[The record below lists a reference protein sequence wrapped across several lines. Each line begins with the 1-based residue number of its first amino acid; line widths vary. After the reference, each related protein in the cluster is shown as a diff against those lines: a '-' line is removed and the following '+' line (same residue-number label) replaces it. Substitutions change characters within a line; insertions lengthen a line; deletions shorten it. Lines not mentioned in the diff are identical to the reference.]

1 MVAEGGKKGKKAS
14 EDAVQKAVA
23 EIAALQAMGLP
34 QIDDDNRHDPVTYA
48 RICDTIANAMNMG
61 TVDALSA
68 KRRIEVITD
77 LCEQNTGMTI
87 QDAAKAR
94 MSVIDRVTDLFE
106 ASPADLGEL
115 EQSFEEVDALR
126 DADPR
131 LKKKWRD
138 IIKRILRLQREA
150 LTDHAKGMIYV
161 MRDADEHRAGMVLHL
176 RWFHIKA
183 FDIWESK
190 EHRNNLVM
198 MPPGSGK
205 TTCSRWQKCA
215 ELGEMPELRTLLI
228 YDTRDKA
235 KLEALT
241 IKLIINS
248 GRYHALY
255 PGIRILGRAEG
266 EEDSSLRFTVARKN
280 WMAREPSIEVGGIF
294 CNFNGQGYGR
304 LWMDDPTPSDAR
316 EHAYVRNRVKDV
328 YYGVLKR
335 RLRVKSRS
343 RISIICTPWHDEDL
357 SGEIRKKVE
366 QGRLTT
372 WSVHVDEFAIRD
384 DDAGNPIPIWP
395 EKDAVEDLLE
405 ARFEDPGLYSCC
417 FELRARCETMHPVKR
432 LMFYNSTDRH
442 TEIGNDRA
450 LQEALKTSERWLSID
465 PAGGTG
471 KNNSDTGAV
480 EVCLT
485 LNRFAFFTD
494 VWFHQKTAPEMLDWI
509 VEMIVQRHHEKT
521 PCRGVMIEAQ
531 GGIIGQVSMWQD
543 LLPKRL
549 EDEGVPRSAQPDI
562 VAPGTRVG
570 TLTMNRS
577 KMRRL
582 IEASPYINSGIV
594 RFAGQRFHGGDI
606 QKDSSHTSVTFIP
619 GSKIERLRTQILSF
633 DGSNKA
639 DAIDAVSQWIL
650 VNKDRLAD
658 YSLLKESLK
667 GPAQAGAPRRFDPI
681 TDAFR
686 KQMQEAM
693 DQDRQAQTFEDE
705 VGAIMTKYQRPGR
718 RNVA

>member
-1 MVAEGGKKGKKAS
+1 MVAEGGKRRKKAS
-14 EDAVQKAVA
+14 EDAVQDAAA
-23 EIAALQAMGLP
+23 EIAALQALGLP
-34 QIDDDNRHDPVTYA
+34 QINDGNRHDPVIYA
-48 RICDTIANAMNMG
+48 RICDTIANAMNQG
-61 TVDALSA
+61 IVDALSA

-94 MSVIDRVTDLFE
+94 MSPVERVTDLFE
-106 ASPADLGEL
+106 ASGDDLAEL
-115 EQSFEEVDALR
+115 EQSMEEIDALR

-131 LKKKWRD
+131 LKKKWMD
-138 IIKRILRLQREA
+138 TIARIRRLQQQA

-161 MRDADEHRAGMVLHL
+161 MRDADEHRAGQVLHL
-176 RWFHIKA
+176 KWFHIKA
-183 FDIWESK
+183 FDIWEST

-228 YDTRDKA
+228 YDTLDKA

-241 IKLIINS
+241 LKQIINS

-280 WMAREPSIEVGGIF
+280 WMAREPSIEVGGVF

-304 LWMDDPTPSDAR
+304 LWMDDPTPSEAR
-316 EHAYVRNRVKDV
+316 EHAYVRNRVKNV

-335 RLRVKSRS
+335 RLRVKSQS

-384 DDAGNPIPIWP
+384 DDQGNPIPIWP

-432 LMFYNSTDRH
+432 LMFYNSTDKH

-450 LQEALKTSERWLSID
+450 LHEALRTSERWLSID
-465 PAGGTG
+465 PAGTVG
-471 KNNSDTGAV
+471 KNTSDSGAV

-509 VEMIVQRHHEKT
+509 VEIVVQRYREGT
-521 PCRGVMIEAQ
+521 PFRGVMIEAQ
-531 GGIIGQVSMWQD
+531 GGIVGQVSMWQD

-549 EDEGVPRSAQPDI
+549 EDEGVPRNAQPDI
-562 VAPGTRVG
+562 VAPGTRIG

-594 RFAGQRFHGGDI
+594 RFAGYRFHGGDI
-606 QKDSSHTSVTFIP
+606 QAGASNTSVTYIP

-633 DGSNKA
+633 DSSNKA

-650 VNKDRLAD
+650 VNKDRLAN
-658 YSLLKESLK
+658 YSLLAQSLK
-667 GPAQAGAPRRFDPI
+667 TPSASGTSTRFDPM
-681 TDAFR
+681 TAAFR
-686 KQMQEAM
+686 EQMKQAM
-693 DQDRQAQTFEDE
+693 EEDRQHETFEGE
-705 VGAIMTKYQRPGR
+705 VAVIMNKYQRPGR